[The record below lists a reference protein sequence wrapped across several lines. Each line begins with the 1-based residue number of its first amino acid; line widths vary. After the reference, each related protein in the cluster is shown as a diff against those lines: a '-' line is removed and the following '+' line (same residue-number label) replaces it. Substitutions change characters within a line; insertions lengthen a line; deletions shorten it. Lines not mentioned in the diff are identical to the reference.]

1 MALYFPKCSYFE
13 AFELVLPILFGFPT
27 DSANLFPKKLIKMEM
42 KLDLICRSST
52 DDRTT
57 M

>member
-13 AFELVLPILFGFPT
+13 AFELVLPILFGFPA